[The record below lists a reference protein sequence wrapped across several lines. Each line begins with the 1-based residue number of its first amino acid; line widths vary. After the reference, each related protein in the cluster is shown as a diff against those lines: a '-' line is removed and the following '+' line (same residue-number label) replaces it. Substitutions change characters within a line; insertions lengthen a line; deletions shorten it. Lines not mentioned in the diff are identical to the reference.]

1 MIQLP
6 YVALPREHE
15 SFTSVMLRLA
25 HGNGYQC
32 FAHFA
37 SDFELGGGGII
48 PNQWVGSSLYELLKD
63 QPCLLDDEKKSLH
76 WLFHERILKDHTYF
90 FPLGK
95 IILPSYLLRQHLALC
110 PTCTREGSFDHM
122 HTYHFCDVCPRHS
135 HYYIENCPSCGKHFN
150 WRQMENFTCS
160 CGKDLRELKAH
171 PADVEPTKIV
181 MNALRRQDIEYFT
194 RLVAALRASKFLD
207 IETDKHQL
215 LESCQKIATASRS
228 VFFEFIARQQE
239 STPLLHRR
247 AILTP
252 WLLSNNDK
260 LQTLAAEYYFSA
272 HQSLPHAPH
281 CDAQCNCHNLLFTHQ
296 ELRFALKLNSLAM
309 PIFPGADDRYKHLIP
324 APGLC
329 KAFINDPGVPWDN
342 TDLTPI
348 DSSRNNLLTVPEVA
362 KLLNTSR
369 RTVLIL
375 KLHGLINGEMLTQRG
390 GYLFSKETIESFN
403 AEYILNSSIARNLG
417 AQPKTIH
424 RLLRSAGVQ
433 EIFLEKSGPA
443 EYYLI
448 IYKKSEIPSS
458 LLTYLST
465 PTHRNKLDPY
475 YIPPD
480 CVGILE
486 ASQLLKISARNI
498 PKLIEMGVLTKK
510 IHTDKKETYRKL
522 LIDRSCIPS
531 AMSWRKNILTSSE
544 AAAYI
549 GCSMIT
555 IHNRFVSSGFINAVR
570 LHDTS
575 LFTLEDVKKAKR
587 HFALYTTDKSARTEY
602 RLNIATLDKWLS
614 KGLVAPLAKSHP
626 DCLRGQATFPREQF
640 MLTMGAQR
648 PR

>member
-1 MIQLP
+1 MIRLP

-37 SDFELGGGGII
+37 SDFELGGGDII
-48 PNQWVGSSLYELLKD
+48 PNQWVGSPLYELL
-63 QPCLLDDEKKSLH
+63 QHQLHLLDDEKKSLH
-76 WLFHERILKDHTYF
+76 SLFHERILKDHKYF
-90 FPLGK
+90 FTLGK

-110 PTCTREGSFDHM
+110 PTCAREGYFDHM
-122 HTYHFCDVCPRHS
+122 HTYHFFDICPRHS
-135 HYYIENCPSCGKHFN
+135 HYYIENCPSCGKKFK
-150 WRQMENFTCS
+150 WRKMENFTCS
-160 CGKDLRELKAH
+160 CGQDLRELKAH
-171 PADVEPTKIV
+171 PADLESTKIL
-181 MNALRRQDIEYFT
+181 MNALRRQDTEYFNMLIDT
-194 RLVAALRASKFLD
+194 LRATKFLD

-215 LESCQKIATASRS
+215 LASCQKIATASRS

-239 STPLLHRR
+239 SIPLLHRR

-260 LQTLAAEYYFSA
+260 LQALAAEYYFSA
-272 HQSLPHAPH
+272 CQSLPHAPH
-281 CDAQCNCHNLLFTHQ
+281 CGAQCNCHNLLFTHQ
-296 ELRFALKLNSLAM
+296 ELRFALKLNRPAM
-309 PIFPGADDRYKHLIP
+309 PIFPGPDDRYKRLIH

-329 KAFINDPGVPWDN
+329 KTFINDPSVPWDN

-348 DSSRNNLLTVPEVA
+348 DSIRNNLLNVAEVA

-390 GYLFSKETIESFN
+390 GYLFSKETIDSFS
-403 AEYILNSSIARNLG
+403 AEYILNSTIARNLG

-424 RLLRSAGVQ
+424 RLLKDLGIQ
-433 EIFLEKSGPA
+433 EIFLEKPA
-443 EYYLI
+443 PEKYYLI
-448 IYKKSEIPSS
+448 IYKKSEIPSN
-458 LLTYLST
+458 LITYLST
-465 PTHRNKLDPY
+465 PTHRNNLKQY
-475 YIPPD
+475 YVPPD
-480 CVGILE
+480 CLGILE
-486 ASQLLKISARNI
+486 ASQLLRVSARNI

-510 IHTDKKETYRKL
+510 FNRGEKERYRKIT
-522 LIDRSCIPS
+522 IDRSCIPS
-531 AMSWRKNILTSSE
+531 AMSWRKKILTSPE

-555 IHNRFVSSGFINAVR
+555 MHNRFVLSGFINAVR

-575 LFTLEDVKKAKR
+575 LFSLEDIKKAKR
-587 HFALYTTDKSARTEY
+587 HFALYTTEKSARREY
-602 RLNIATLDKWLS
+602 KLHFATLDKWLS
-614 KGLVAPLAKSHP
+614 KGLVTPLAKSHP

-640 MLTMGAQR
+640 MLLMGAQR